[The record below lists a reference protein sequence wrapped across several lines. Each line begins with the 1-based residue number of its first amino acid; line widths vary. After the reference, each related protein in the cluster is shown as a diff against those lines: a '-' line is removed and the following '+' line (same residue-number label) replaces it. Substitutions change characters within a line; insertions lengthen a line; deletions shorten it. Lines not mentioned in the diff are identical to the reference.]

1 MQLGDFG
8 GVNAMPHSIVQ
19 LRKLVSKVLCKQSDF
34 EEGIFSISER
44 MLKRGQEMCGIF
56 FCLHGPRSVKL
67 TAVWER
73 EDNSIR
79 FYGSNGEKFKTINL
93 ESGSESCIATV

>member
-8 GVNAMPHSIVQ
+8 GATATPQIEQ
-19 LRKLVSKVLCKQSDF
+19 LRKLVSKILCKQSDF
-34 EEGIFSISER
+34 EEGIFKISER
-44 MLKRGQEMCGIF
+44 TLKRGQDVCGIF

-67 TAVWER
+67 TAVWECK
-73 EDNSIR
+73 DNSIR

-93 ESGSESCIATV
+93 ESGSDSQIAAA

>member
-1 MQLGDFG
+1 MHLGDLG
-8 GVNAMPHSIVQ
+8 EAMATPTIEQ

-34 EEGIFSISER
+34 EEGIFNLSEK
-44 MLKRGQEMCGIF
+44 MLKRGQEICGIF

-67 TAVWER
+67 TAVWECK
-73 EDNSIR
+73 DNSIR

-93 ESGSESCIATV
+93 ENGGDSIVAAA

>member
-1 MQLGDFG
+1 MHLGDLG
-8 GVNAMPHSIVQ
+8 GAIATPHIEQ

-34 EEGIFSISER
+34 EEGIFQITER
-44 MLKRGQEMCGIF
+44 LLKRGQRMCGIF

-67 TAVWER
+67 TAVWEC
-73 EDNSIR
+73 EENSIR

-93 ESGSESCIATV
+93 ESSNDSRIIAA

>member
-1 MQLGDFG
+1 
-8 GVNAMPHSIVQ
+8 MPHSIEQ
-19 LRKLVSKVLCKQSDF
+19 LRKLVSTVLCKQSDF

-44 MLKRGQEMCGIF
+44 MLKRGQKICGIF

-93 ESGSESCIATV
+93 ENGNDFCIVAA

>member
-8 GVNAMPHSIVQ
+8 GDNATPQIEQ

-34 EEGIFSISER
+34 EEGIFKISER
-44 MLKRGQEMCGIF
+44 TLKRGQDACGIF

-67 TAVWER
+67 TAVWECK
-73 EDNSIR
+73 DNSIR

-93 ESGSESCIATV
+93 DSGDDSQIAAA

>member
-8 GVNAMPHSIVQ
+8 GDYATPQIEQ

-34 EEGIFSISER
+34 EEGIFKISER
-44 MLKRGQEMCGIF
+44 TLKRGQDACGIF

-67 TAVWER
+67 TAVWECK
-73 EDNSIR
+73 DNSIR

-93 ESGSESCIATV
+93 DSGDDSQIAAA

>member
-8 GVNAMPHSIVQ
+8 GDYATPQIEQ

-34 EEGIFSISER
+34 EEGIFKISER
-44 MLKRGQEMCGIF
+44 TLKRGQDACGIF

-67 TAVWER
+67 TAVWECK
-73 EDNSIR
+73 DNSIR
-79 FYGSNGEKFKTINL
+79 FYGSNGEKFKTIYL
-93 ESGSESCIATV
+93 DSGDDSQIAAA

>member
-1 MQLGDFG
+1 MQLGDMG
-8 GVNAMPHSIVQ
+8 GAEAKPHFDK

-34 EEGIFSISER
+34 EEGIFNISER
-44 MLKRGQEMCGIF
+44 MLKRGKENCGIF

-73 EDNSIR
+73 KDNSIH

-93 ESGSESCIATV
+93 EGGDDFRIAAA

>member
-8 GVNAMPHSIVQ
+8 GDYATPQIEQ

-34 EEGIFSISER
+34 EEGIFKISER
-44 MLKRGQEMCGIF
+44 TLKRGQDACGIF

-67 TAVWER
+67 TAVWECK
-73 EDNSIR
+73 DNSIR

-93 ESGSESCIATV
+93 ESGNDSQIAAA

>member
-8 GVNAMPHSIVQ
+8 GAVSAPRIEQ
-19 LRKLVSKVLCKQSDF
+19 LRKLVSRVLCRQSDF
-34 EEGIFSISER
+34 EEGIFRISER

-67 TAVWER
+67 TAVWESKT
-73 EDNSIR
+73 NSIR

-93 ESGSESCIATV
+93 DSGDDSQIAAA

>member
-8 GVNAMPHSIVQ
+8 GAFAAPHIEQ

-34 EEGIFSISER
+34 EEGIFKISER
-44 MLKRGQEMCGIF
+44 MLNRGQEMCGIF

-67 TAVWER
+67 TAVWECK
-73 EDNSIR
+73 ENSIR

-93 ESGSESCIATV
+93 ESSNDSRIAAA